1 MRDALLDLPALLLE
15 VDVERP
21 AAAAG
26 DLGLLAVS
34 TGGLFV
40 GGGIAPK
47 IIDRLKSGPFM
58 ESFTNKGRLSP
69 LLELMPVHVILDAD
83 AALMGAARRAIRLEL
98 GLVRG

>member
-1 MRDALLDLPALLLE
+1 
-15 VDVERP
+15 
-21 AAAAG
+21 
-26 DLGLLAVS
+26 
-34 TGGLFV
+34 
-40 GGGIAPK
+40 
-47 IIDRLKSGPFM
+47 M